1 MTTRS
6 PEKHLRMD
14 LALSLIIP
22 AYNEARRLP
31 VYLPLVRE
39 YLDGR
44 YADRYEVIVV
54 DDGSR
59 DGLSDVLA
67 PVESDWPQFAVLRHS
82 KNQGKGA
89 AVRTGMLVARGRF
102 LLFADADGATPI
114 EEELKLSSALE
125 AGVDIAVGSRFIAD
139 IDVSR
144 ERVLSRGLAGRMFAG
159 LARRLLHITVRDT
172 QCGFKM
178 FRRDAGREL
187 FEMLRETRYLFDLE
201 LLARAAQLGYEVVEV
216 PINWSE
222 IPGGSMS
229 LLRESPK
236 MFLGLFRVKQRLAQS
251 VDRNA

>member
-1 MTTRS
+1 
-6 PEKHLRMD
+6 MD
-14 LALSLIIP
+14 LALSLVIP

-31 VYLPLVRE
+31 VYLPSVRKH
-39 YLDGR
+39 LDER

-59 DGLSDVLA
+59 DDLSGVLA
-67 PVESDWPQFAVLRHS
+67 PIESDWPQLAVMRHR

-89 AVRTGMLVARGRF
+89 AVRTGMLAARGRF

-114 EEELKLSSALE
+114 EEEVKLASALE
-125 AGVDIAVGSRFIAD
+125 TGVDMAIGSRYVAD

-144 ERVLSRGLAGRMFAG
+144 ERGLRRGVAGHVFAG
-159 LARRLLHITVRDT
+159 LARRLLHISVRDT

-178 FRRDAGREL
+178 FRRDVGREL
-187 FEMLRETRYLFDLE
+187 FEAIRETGFLFDLE
-201 LLARAAQLGYEVVEV
+201 LLALANRFGYEVVEV

-229 LLRESPK
+229 VLRESPK
-236 MFLGLFRVKQRLAQS
+236 MLLGLFRLKQRLAQNA
-251 VDRNA
+251 DRHV